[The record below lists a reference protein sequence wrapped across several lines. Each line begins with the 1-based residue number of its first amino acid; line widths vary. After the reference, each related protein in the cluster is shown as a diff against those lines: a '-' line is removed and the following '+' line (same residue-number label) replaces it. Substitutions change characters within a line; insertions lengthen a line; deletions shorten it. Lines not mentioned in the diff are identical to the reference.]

1 MDQSSII
8 QNRRSRRSNVLLTAI
23 VESGGATMSVK
34 LRNLSAYGAL
44 VEGDSLPPV
53 GVDVTFCRKELSVG
67 GRVAWVNGRQAGIA
81 FATALEPEQVLRH
94 VPPMRQ
100 RIQPKFRRP
109 GLVRH
114 ELSAE
119 EQRVID
125 SWVWSNGSARPGE

>member
-23 VESGGATMSVK
+23 VESGGATLPVK

-44 VEGDSLPPV
+44 VEGASLPPA
-53 GVDVTFCRKELSVG
+53 GVEVTFCRKELSVT
-67 GRVAWVNGRQAGIA
+67 GRVAWVSGRQAGIA
-81 FATALEPEQVLRH
+81 FASELEPEQVLRH

-109 GLVRH
+109 GLVKH
-114 ELSAE
+114 ELNAE
-119 EQRVID
+119 EQRVVD
-125 SWVWSNGSARPGE
+125 SWVWNTGPCKPGE

>member
-1 MDQSSII
+1 MDQSSLT

-23 VESGGATMSVK
+23 VESGGATLEVR

-44 VEGDSLPPV
+44 VEGDALPPV
-53 GVDVTFCRKELSVG
+53 GVEVTFCRKELSVG

-81 FATALEPEQVLRH
+81 FAAELEPEQVLRH

-119 EQRVID
+119 EQRVVD
-125 SWVWSNGSARPGE
+125 SWVWNNGSAKPGE

>member
-1 MDQSSII
+1 MEHSSLN

-23 VESGGATMSVK
+23 VESGGATLDVR

-44 VEGDSLPPV
+44 VEGNTLPPV
-53 GVDVTFCRKELSVG
+53 GVEVTFCRKELSVG

-81 FATALEPEQVLRH
+81 FSTELEPEQVLRH

-100 RIQPKFRRP
+100 RVQPKFRRP

-125 SWVWSNGSARPGE
+125 SWVWTSASSRPGE